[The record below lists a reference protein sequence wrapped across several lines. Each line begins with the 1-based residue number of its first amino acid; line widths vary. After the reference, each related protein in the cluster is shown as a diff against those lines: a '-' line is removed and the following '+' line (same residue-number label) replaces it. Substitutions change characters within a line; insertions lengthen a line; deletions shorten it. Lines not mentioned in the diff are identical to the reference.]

1 MVRSSLFLVDEIS
14 ADVPASSPQEAASR
28 TTLMKFTDLAFS

>member
-14 ADVPASSPQEAASR
+14 ADLPASSSREAASR
-28 TTLMKFTDLAFS
+28 STLMKFTDLAFS